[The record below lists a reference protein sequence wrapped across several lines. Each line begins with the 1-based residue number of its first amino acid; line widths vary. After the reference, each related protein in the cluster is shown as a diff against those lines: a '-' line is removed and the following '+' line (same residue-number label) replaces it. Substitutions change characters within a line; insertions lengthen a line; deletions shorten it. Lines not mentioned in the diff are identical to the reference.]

1 MQVGIVGLGK
11 MGGNIAR
18 RLSGGGHEVIGFDR
32 DPAGAGFGG
41 EAQEPLLLVESLGGL
56 VAALRPPRIL
66 WLAIPAGEDTSG
78 VIEKLSPLLDVG
90 DTVVDG
96 GNSLYKDSMTR
107 AEALGRIGVDLLDV
121 GTSGGV
127 WGLEN
132 GYSLMIGGAEQS
144 VARLRPI
151 FECLAPSPES
161 GWGHVGPSGAGHFT
175 KMIHNGIE
183 YGAMQAYAEGFAL
196 LERKEEFGLD
206 LHQVAEIWRSG
217 SVVRS
222 WLLDLVSSLLAE
234 DPTLAGIGP
243 SVHDSG
249 AGRWTVDEALD
260 LGIPAPVITLALLER
275 LSSRE
280 QRGFSYKLLAGLRN
294 KFGGHTLP
302 EPS

>member
-18 RLSGGGHEVIGFDR
+18 RLSRSGHEVVGFD
-32 DPAGAGFGG
+32 PGLA
-41 EAQEPLLLVESLGGL
+41 EADGQESIALAESLGGL
-56 VAALRPPRIL
+56 VDALRCPRIL
-66 WLAIPAGEDTSG
+66 WLAVPAGEATAG
-78 VIEKLSPLLDVG
+78 VLEQLGPLLDAG

-96 GNSLYKDSMTR
+96 GNSLYKDSMVR
-107 AEALGRIGVDLLDV
+107 AATLGQLGIDLLDV

-132 GYSLMIGGAEQS
+132 GYSLMVGGAERA

-151 FECLAPSPES
+151 FECLAPSPDN

-196 LERKEEFGLD
+196 LERKEEFALD

-222 WLLDLVSSLLAE
+222 WLLDLVASLLAE
-234 DPTLAGIGP
+234 DPTLAGIGA

-294 KFGGHTLP
+294 KFGGHSIP
-302 EPS
+302 DPS

>member
-11 MGGNIAR
+11 MGRNIAR
-18 RLSGGGHEVIGFDR
+18 RLSRSGHDVVGFD
-32 DPAGAGFGG
+32 PAPA
-41 EAQEPLLLVESLGGL
+41 EADDQEPIALAESLGGL
-56 VAALRPPRIL
+56 VDALRSPRTL
-66 WLAIPAGEDTSG
+66 WVAVPAGEATAG
-78 VIEKLSPLLDVG
+78 VLEQLGALLDAG

-96 GNSLYKDSMTR
+96 GNSLYKDSMIR
-107 AEALGRIGVDLLDV
+107 AASLGQLGVDLLDV

-132 GYSLMIGGAEQS
+132 GYSLMIGGAEDA
-144 VARLRPI
+144 VTRLRPL
-151 FECLAPSPES
+151 FECLAPSPDT

-196 LERKEEFGLD
+196 LERKEEFALD

-222 WLLDLVSSLLAE
+222 WLLDLVASLLAE
-234 DPTLAGIGP
+234 DPTLAGIGA

-294 KFGGHTLP
+294 KFGGHSIP
-302 EPS
+302 DPS